1 MTESDQK
8 SSESFTH
15 TLIRV
20 FAAQGIVM
28 LVLWLLHA
36 IYN

>member
-8 SSESFTH
+8 SSEPFAH

-20 FAAQGIVM
+20 FAVQGLVM
-28 LVLWLLHA
+28 LILWLLHA

>member
-1 MTESDQK
+1 MTELDQK
-8 SSESFTH
+8 SSESFAR

-20 FAAQGIVM
+20 FAAQGIMM
-28 LVLWLLHA
+28 LILWLLHA